1 MKQYIIVDWLK
12 SFLKKEI
19 CANLKQGYENLCCW
33 KCSYNSS
40 VQIVVDHGQ
49 KKAQSSIPSMYTNW
63 RWKFLSQNNPV
74 LIRSMRRF
82 NIWVKKGFFNHFPN
96 SKQLFPCSLVYMWF
110 ALICSFTLS
119 LSVHVISCIQLLVDD
134 VISLQRSLKL
144 SIYFFPSDHMF
155 PQLNSVLQTP
165 GRYMLIPFLRKFWKL
180 YYQHL
185 TYPYKLAENGF

>member
-1 MKQYIIVDWLK
+1 MKIHVVGNAVTIPRFKLSQITVK
-12 SFLKKEI
+12 KKHGVPFLPCTPTGDE
-19 CANLKQGYENLCCW
+19 
-33 KCSYNSS
+33 
-40 VQIVVDHGQ
+40 
-49 KKAQSSIPSMYTNW
+49 
-63 RWKFLSQNNPV
+63 KFLSQNNPV

-185 TYPYKLAENGF
+185 TYP

>member
-1 MKQYIIVDWLK
+1 
-12 SFLKKEI
+12 
-19 CANLKQGYENLCCW
+19 
-33 KCSYNSS
+33 
-40 VQIVVDHGQ
+40 
-49 KKAQSSIPSMYTNW
+49 MYTNW

-144 SIYFFPSDHMF
+144 SIYFFPVWSHVSAVK
-155 PQLNSVLQTP
+155 LCASNSRTIYAHTLPPKILEIILSTSHIPLQT
-165 GRYMLIPFLRKFWKL
+165 RRKRVLMKS
-180 YYQHL
+180 
-185 TYPYKLAENGF
+185 KES